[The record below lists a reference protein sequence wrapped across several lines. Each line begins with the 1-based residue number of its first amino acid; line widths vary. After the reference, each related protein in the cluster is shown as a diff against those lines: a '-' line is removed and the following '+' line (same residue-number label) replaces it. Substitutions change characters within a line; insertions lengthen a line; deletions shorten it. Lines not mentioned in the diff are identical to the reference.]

1 MKTETNEFTSCEDD
15 IRICS
20 AIYDGMLQMVD
31 LGDEQADLL
40 ARIRRGGRE
49 VEVGGGT
56 RLNFGLQVRRE
67 EGREVC

>member
-1 MKTETNEFTSCEDD
+1 M
-15 IRICS
+15 
-20 AIYDGMLQMVD
+20 QMDD

-56 RLNFGLQVRRE
+56 RLYFGLQVGVS
-67 EGREVC
+67 GREAC

>member
-1 MKTETNEFTSCEDD
+1 
-15 IRICS
+15 
-20 AIYDGMLQMVD
+20 MLQMVD

-67 EGREVC
+67 ERREVC